1 MKWFDI
7 TNRMQPQASREKP
20 MTEES
25 VFQGEEST
33 EVSAVP
39 LEEGAVEID
48 TLNPGGGVFQRL
60 SDVKPKAIESI
71 ASGYLQVGEITLL
84 GGDGGVGKGQ
94 IVAQIAKSVTT
105 GEPTEF
111 FPQPPK
117 QPGNVVILSGED
129 PVDSVLL
136 PRMAA
141 AGVNLDRV
149 MTLDMDSYYRSR
161 GKMPYLDDPEFMNLV
176 VSGDPMVLVV
186 DPVQACLSD
195 AVNMNNRQDV
205 RKLMQELHMLAQR
218 YGFAVLL
225 VMHTNKNPGAYG
237 RKRLNGSADLWDAA
251 RNVLMMGRVRNDGK
265 FYLSHEKSSYTA
277 PADTILFTTES
288 VEIGGVGTVKAV
300 FDSTTEWKDEDF
312 VREKPERVAGK
323 YDDVQK
329 TILAMLVASPEKQM
343 VSDELKALAMKKTG
357 CSESTYNHARSALK
371 RGNIIDN
378 SRRGAAG
385 GGGCW
390 FTVLGSKAMSA

>member
-1 MKWFDI
+1 MKEISTMD
-7 TNRMQPQASREKP
+7 RMLPTAFAEKP
-20 MTEES
+20 IAEGSVSQGTESAEL
-25 VFQGEEST
+25 
-33 EVSAVP
+33 SAVP
-39 LEEGAVEID
+39 LEEGVAEID
-48 TLNPGGGVFQRL
+48 MLNPGGGVFQRL
-60 SDVKPKAIESI
+60 SSVTPRAIESF

-105 GEPTEF
+105 GEPTKF
-111 FPQPPK
+111 FTQPPK

-141 AGVNLDRV
+141 AGVDLDRV

-195 AVNMNNRQDV
+195 KVNMNNRQDV

-225 VMHTNKNPGAYG
+225 VMHTNKNPG
-237 RKRLNGSADLWDAA
+237 
-251 RNVLMMGRVRNDGK
+251 
-265 FYLSHEKSSYTA
+265 T
-277 PADTILFTTES
+277 
-288 VEIGGVGTVKAV
+288 
-300 FDSTTEWKDEDF
+300 
-312 VREKPERVAGK
+312 
-323 YDDVQK
+323 
-329 TILAMLVASPEKQM
+329 
-343 VSDELKALAMKKTG
+343 
-357 CSESTYNHARSALK
+357 
-371 RGNIIDN
+371 
-378 SRRGAAG
+378 
-385 GGGCW
+385 
-390 FTVLGSKAMSA
+390 